1 MTWRDLKHKLVF
13 YSLSFLSYL
22 LQRVSGSTARNLGNQ
37 LGTAAYHL
45 LKRRR
50 RITLQNMTAVFSNQ
64 YSKSEIGRLCQHNF
78 REIGKTTIEFLRFPI
93 FNRVNIWQQVEF
105 HGEDHLLQALTQQ
118 KGVILFLPHF
128 GNWEILSLAYGAR
141 FPDQVK
147 AVAFRLKNRQLN
159 DLVWTYREHLSVEII
174 PQRQAIRKTL
184 RALKNNGIVGF
195 LADQNATN
203 AGVFVNFFSRPVY
216 AVRGPVA
223 LALRTGAPI
232 LFSIAIRQPN
242 GRHLIEIR
250 EPTCLRIT
258 DDYDSDVRY
267 NTQKMLEILETYIC
281 RYPEQWLWMHDRW
294 KFRPTHC

>member
-1 MTWRDLKHKLVF
+1 MTWRELKHQLVF

-22 LQRVSGSTARNLGNQ
+22 LQRVSSSTARNLGNQ
-37 LGTAAYHL
+37 LGTVAYHL

-78 REIGKTTIEFLRFPI
+78 REIGKTTIEFLRFPA

-128 GNWEILSLAYGAR
+128 GNWEIPSLAYGAR

-184 RALKNNGIVGF
+184 RALKNNGI
-195 LADQNATN
+195 L
-203 AGVFVNFFSRPVY
+203 
-216 AVRGPVA
+216 
-223 LALRTGAPI
+223 LCRT
-232 LFSIAIRQPN
+232 
-242 GRHLIEIR
+242 
-250 EPTCLRIT
+250 
-258 DDYDSDVRY
+258 
-267 NTQKMLEILETYIC
+267 
-281 RYPEQWLWMHDRW
+281 
-294 KFRPTHC
+294 

>member
-1 MTWRDLKHKLVF
+1 MTWRDLKHQLVF

-195 LADQNATN
+195 LADQNAAN
-203 AGVFVNFFSRPVY
+203 AGVFVNFFNRPVY